1 MIKFWK
7 QTYIK
12 KRFYVSL
19 LIQIHIEP
27 TFLVFILHL
36 INLLII
42 NLKKSIIYF
51 AHIRMFLLFLPMD
64 FL

>member
-27 TFLVFILHL
+27 TFFSVYITP
-36 INLLII
+36 N
-42 NLKKSIIYF
+42 
-51 AHIRMFLLFLPMD
+51 
-64 FL
+64 